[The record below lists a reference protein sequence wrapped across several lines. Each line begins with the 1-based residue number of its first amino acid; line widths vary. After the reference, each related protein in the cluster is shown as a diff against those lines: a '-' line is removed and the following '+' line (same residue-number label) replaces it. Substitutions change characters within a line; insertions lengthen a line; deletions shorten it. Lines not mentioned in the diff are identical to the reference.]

1 MVEALH
7 TVEVREGAEVG
18 FFQVHVRCPTHPS
31 LATSIL
37 IAIERKCARL
47 TSVNL
52 IMQPSI
58 SIDVTAEKMEGITD
72 EDMEHLKDVLICLI
86 EETT

>member
-7 TVEVREGAEVG
+7 TVEVREGADFG
-18 FFQVHVRCPTHPS
+18 YFQVHVRCPTHPS
-31 LATSIL
+31 LTTSML
-37 IAIERKCARL
+37 IAIERKCTRL

-58 SIDVTAEKMEGITD
+58 SIDVTAEKMEGMTD

-86 EETT
+86 EETS